1 MSMKTITEYG
11 YAKINLALD
20 VTGVRDNGY
29 HDVRMIMQSVDLHDT
44 LKLTKT
50 DAPGIALS
58 VGSASLPTG
67 PGNLVYD
74 AAQLMFEKYSL
85 PGGIAITLDKR
96 IPMSAGL
103 AGGSSDAA
111 ATLRGINRLYELGLS
126 TEELYNIGVTLGADI
141 PYCITGG
148 TALAEGIGE
157 IITPLPAMPDCRI
170 LMVKP
175 PAGVSTGFVYKN
187 LNMDTLNHP
196 DVDGMIEAIKR
207 GSYIGVVSKLGN
219 VLESVTLA
227 HCPEIATIKTQMQT
241 LGADGV
247 LMSGSGPTVYGI
259 FPTKEAAS
267 FAYTHFRV
275 GPYGSETYLARPL
288 QP

>member
-1 MSMKTITEYG
+1 MKSTTEYG

-50 DAPGIALS
+50 DTPGITLS
-58 VGSASLPTG
+58 VGTAPLPAG

-74 AAQLMFEKYSL
+74 AAKLLFDKYEL
-85 PGGIAITLDKR
+85 PGGLYIELDKR

-126 TEELYNIGVTLGADI
+126 STELCNLGVTLGADI
-141 PYCITGG
+141 PYCIMGG

-157 IITPLPAMPDCRI
+157 IITPLPAMPGCRI
-170 LMVKP
+170 LLVKP

-187 LNMDTLNHP
+187 LNMDALTHP
-196 DVDGMIEAIKR
+196 DVDGMIDAIKR

-219 VLESVTLA
+219 VLETVTLE
-227 HCPEIATIKTQMQT
+227 HCPEIATIKSQMHQ

-275 GPYGSETYLARPL
+275 GPYGSETYLVRPL

>member
-1 MSMKTITEYG
+1 MKSTTEYG

-50 DAPGIALS
+50 DAPGITLS
-58 VGSASLPTG
+58 VGTASLPAG

-74 AAQLMFEKYSL
+74 AAKLLFDRYDL
-85 PGGIAITLDKR
+85 PGGIYIELDKR

-111 ATLRGINRLYELGLS
+111 ATLRGINRLFELGLS
-126 TEELYNIGVTLGADI
+126 ATELCNIGVTLGADI
-141 PYCITGG
+141 PYCVIGG

-157 IITPLPAMPDCRI
+157 IITPLPAMPGCRI
-170 LMVKP
+170 LLVKP

-187 LNMDTLNHP
+187 RSDPAKQLYRRCLQTRKRSGDGHPRTLSGDRDHQRADAVPGRRRRSHERLRP
-196 DVDGMIEAIKR
+196 DGLWHLPDE
-207 GSYIGVVSKLGN
+207 GSRL
-219 VLESVTLA
+219 LCLHA
-227 HCPEIATIKTQMQT
+227 LP
-241 LGADGV
+241 
-247 LMSGSGPTVYGI
+247 
-259 FPTKEAAS
+259 
-267 FAYTHFRV
+267 R
-275 GPYGSETYLARPL
+275 RPL
-288 QP
+288 RQ

>member
-1 MSMKTITEYG
+1 MKSTTEYG

-50 DAPGIALS
+50 DTPEITLS
-58 VGSASLPTG
+58 VGTAPLPAG

-74 AAQLMFEKYSL
+74 TAKLMFDRYGL
-85 PGGIAITLDKR
+85 PGGVYIELDKR

-111 ATLRGINRLYELGLS
+111 ATLRGINRLFDLGLS
-126 TEELYNIGVTLGADI
+126 ATELCNIGVTLGADI
-141 PYCITGG
+141 PYCIIGG

-157 IITPLPAMPDCRI
+157 IITPLPAMPGCRI
-170 LMVKP
+170 LLVKP

-187 LNMDTLNHP
+187 LNMDALEHP
-196 DVDGMIEAIKR
+196 DVDGMIEAIRR
-207 GSYIGVVSKLGN
+207 GSYVGVASKLGN
-219 VLESVTLA
+219 VLETVTLE
-227 HCPEIATIKTQMQT
+227 HCPEIASIKQQMQS

>member
-1 MSMKTITEYG
+1 MKSTTEYG

-44 LKLTKT
+44 LKLTRT
-50 DAPGIALS
+50 ETPEITLS

-74 AAQLMFEKYSL
+74 AAKLMFDRYGLE
-85 PGGIAITLDKR
+85 GGVSITLDKR

-111 ATLRGINRLYELGLS
+111 ATLRGINRLFELGLS
-126 TEELYNIGVTLGADI
+126 SEELCNLGVTLGADI
-141 PYCITGG
+141 PYCIIGG

-157 IITPLPAMPDCRI
+157 IITPLPAMPACRI
-170 LMVKP
+170 LLVKP

-187 LNMDTLNHP
+187 LNMDALDHP
-196 DVDGMIEAIKR
+196 DVDGMIDAIKR
-207 GSYIGVVSKLGN
+207 GSYVGVTSRMGN

-275 GPYGSETYLARPL
+275 GPYGSETYLVQPL

>member
-1 MSMKTITEYG
+1 MKSTTEYG

-20 VTGVRDNGY
+20 VTGVRENGY

-50 DAPGIALS
+50 DTPGITLS
-58 VGSASLPTG
+58 VGTAPLPAG

-74 AAQLMFEKYSL
+74 AAKLLFDRFELS
-85 PGGIAITLDKR
+85 GGVLIELDKC

-111 ATLRGINRLYELGLS
+111 ATLRGINRLFELGLS
-126 TEELYNIGVTLGADI
+126 NTELCELGVTLGADI
-141 PYCITGG
+141 PYCIIGG

-157 IITPLPAMPDCRI
+157 IITPLPAMPSCRI
-170 LMVKP
+170 LLVKP
-175 PAGVSTGFVYKN
+175 PAGVSTGFVYRN
-187 LNMDTLNHP
+187 LNMDTLEHP
-196 DVDGMIEAIKR
+196 DVDGMMDAIRR
-207 GSYIGVVSKLGN
+207 GSYVGVTSRLGN
-219 VLESVTLA
+219 VLETVTLA
-227 HCPEIATIKTQMQT
+227 HCPEIATIKTQMQS

-259 FPTKEAAS
+259 FPTKEAAA

-275 GPYGSETYLARPL
+275 GPYGSETYLVRPL
-288 QP
+288 TP

>member
-1 MSMKTITEYG
+1 MKSTTEYG

-44 LKLTKT
+44 LKLTRT
-50 DAPGIALS
+50 ETPGITLS

-74 AAQLMFEKYSL
+74 AAKLMFDRYGLE
-85 PGGIAITLDKR
+85 GGVSITLDKR

-111 ATLRGINRLYELGLS
+111 ATLRGINRLFELGLS
-126 TEELYNIGVTLGADI
+126 SEELCNLGVTLGADI
-141 PYCITGG
+141 PYCIIGG

-157 IITPLPAMPDCRI
+157 IITPLPAMPACRI
-170 LMVKP
+170 LLVKP

-187 LNMDTLNHP
+187 LNMDALDHP
-196 DVDGMIEAIKR
+196 DVDGMIDAIKR
-207 GSYIGVVSKLGN
+207 GSYVGVTSRMGN

-259 FPTKEAAS
+259 FSTKAAAS

-275 GPYGSETYLARPL
+275 GPYGGETYLVQPL

>member
-1 MSMKTITEYG
+1 MKSTTEYA

-44 LKLTKT
+44 LKLTRT
-50 DAPGIALS
+50 TAPGITLS
-58 VGSASLPTG
+58 VGTAPLPAG
-67 PGNLVYD
+67 PGNLIYD
-74 AAQLMFEKYSL
+74 TAEMLFDRYPVK
-85 PGGIAITLDKR
+85 GGVNIELVKT

-111 ATLRGINRLYELGLS
+111 ATIRGINRLFGLGLS
-126 TEELYNIGVTLGADI
+126 PETMRELGVTLGADI

-157 IITPLPAMPDCRI
+157 IITPLPSMPKCRI
-170 LMVKP
+170 LLVKP

-187 LNMDTLNHP
+187 LNMDALNHP
-196 DVDGMIEAIKR
+196 DVDGMVDSIRR
-207 GSYIGVVSKLGN
+207 GSYAGVASKLGN

-227 HCPEIATIKTQMQT
+227 HCPEIASIKTQMQS

-247 LMSGSGPTVYGI
+247 MMSGSGPTVYGI
-259 FPTKEAAS
+259 FPTKAAAVY
-267 FAYTHFRV
+267 AYTHFRV
-275 GPYGSETYLARPL
+275 GPYGSETYLT
-288 QP
+288 QPV